1 MVLRILPVLL
11 TTLVLSDV
19 YLYFRVMHKRNRP
32 LWANI
37 LFFLPNALLLVAALL
52 LTLTESHTPENMTQ
66 MVIFFS
72 LYMLIALP
80 KMLFLVVDF
89 IGLIISRAFPKAKK
103 TCTVISTTASLLLFV
118 IMGCGLTFGPTF
130 LQVRHADFSSSD
142 LPEAFDGYRIVQFSD
157 LHLTTFRDRPEMVEH
172 VVERIMEQ
180 RPDMIVFTGDLVSTT
195 ANEMDGFDSVLSRL
209 HAPDGV
215 YSILGNHDYI
225 TYARYLDK
233 KAQAA
238 QRQELNARQRAM
250 GWDLL
255 LNEHRVIRHGKDSIV
270 LVGVEDDGKP
280 PFPERGD
287 LKKALGDMP
296 GYADAGCE
304 PRTFKVLLSH
314 DPTHWRRKVLP
325 QTDIQLTL
333 SGHTHGM
340 QFMLFGWSPSQ
351 YFYPEWKYMYQ
362 ENGRGLYVSL
372 GVGGALIPFRFGA
385 WPEINVITLHHK

>member
-19 YLYFRVMHKRNRP
+19 YLYFRTMHKHNRP
-32 LWANI
+32 LWAKR
-37 LFFLPNALLLVAALL
+37 LFFLPNTLLLLAALL

-80 KMLFLVVDF
+80 KMLFLAVDF
-89 IGLIISRAFPKAKK
+89 IGLVVSRAFPKAKK
-103 TCTVISTTASLLLFV
+103 TCTVISTTASLLLFIV
-118 IMGCGLTFGPTF
+118 MGCGLTFGPTF

-142 LPEAFDGYRIVQFSD
+142 LPDAFEGYRIVQFSD
-157 LHLTTFRDRPEMVEH
+157 LHLTTFRNRPEMVEH

-180 RPDMIVFTGDLVSTT
+180 QPDMIVFTGDLVSNS
-195 ANEMDGFDSVLSRL
+195 ADELDGFEKALSSL

-215 YSILGNHDYI
+215 YSILGNHDYM
-225 TYARYLDK
+225 TYARYLTPEG
-233 KAQAA
+233 QA
-238 QRQELNARQRAM
+238 RQLEELKARQRKM

-255 LNEHRVIRHGKDSIV
+255 LNEHRVVRQSRDSIV
-270 LVGVEDDGKP
+270 VVGVENDGKP

-287 LKKALGDMP
+287 LKKALGNVP
-296 GYADAGCE
+296 GFGHTDSTAAV
-304 PRTFKVLLSH
+304 FKVLLSH
-314 DPTHWRRKVLP
+314 DPSHWKRKVLP

-351 YFYPEWKYMYQ
+351 YLYPEWKYMYRK
-362 ENGRGLYVSL
+362 EGRALYVSL
-372 GVGGALIPFRFGA
+372 GLGGALIPFRFGA
-385 WPEINVITLHHK
+385 WPEINVITLHNK

>member
-11 TTLVLSDV
+11 LTLVLSDA
-19 YLYFRVMHKRNRP
+19 YLYFRAMHRRHRP
-32 LWANI
+32 RWAKI
-37 LFFLPNALLLVAALL
+37 LFFLPNVLLLAAALL
-52 LTLTESHTPENMTQ
+52 LTFTESHTPENMTQ
-66 MVIFFS
+66 MIIFFS

-89 IGLIISRAFPKAKK
+89 IGLSVSRFFPKARK
-103 TCTVISTTASLLLFV
+103 TCAAVSTAAAILLFIV
-118 IMGCGLTFGPTF
+118 MGCGLSFGPTF
-130 LQVRHADFSSSD
+130 LRVRQAAFSSPD
-142 LPEAFDGYRIVQFSD
+142 LPESFEGYRIVQFSD
-157 LHLTTFRDRPEMVEH
+157 LHLTTFRNRRDMVDR
-172 VVERIMEQ
+172 VVEQIMSQE
-180 RPDMIVFTGDLVSTT
+180 PDLIVFTGDLVSTT
-195 ANEMDGFDSVLSRL
+195 THEMDGFDEVLSRL

-215 YSILGNHDYI
+215 YSVLGNHDYI
-225 TYARYLDK
+225 TYARYLSPQ
-233 KAQAA
+233 AQAA

-255 LNEHRVIRHGKDSIV
+255 LNEHRVIRRGADSLV
-270 LVGVEDDGKP
+270 VVGVEDDGKP

-287 LKKALGDMP
+287 LKKALGKVP
-296 GYADAGCE
+296 GYLETGYE
-304 PRTFKVLLSH
+304 PHTFKVLLSH

-351 YFYPEWKYMYQ
+351 YFYPEWKHMYR
-362 ENGRGLYVSL
+362 EGDRGLYVSL
-372 GVGGALIPFRFGA
+372 GVGGALLPFRFGA